1 MSVQEKI
8 YPESGVELSPF
19 IAKNYD
25 FLMNSLTLGRYGQF
39 IRKAI
44 SDIGIKPDDW
54 VVDLG
59 CGTGRNAALML
70 PFLGPNGKIT
80 GIDLS
85 PIMGGQF
92 TNRFSG
98 EKRVNFQQQR
108 IDIPF
113 KLGARVDVIF
123 ISFVIH
129 GFPHEVRKAIL
140 SNVREHLKPGG
151 IFAILDFSEFSM
163 EKMPPLHRW
172 VFKTFECPY
181 AFDFVERDW
190 KDILAVNG
198 FTPLLESFY
207 FKNYVRLLKAGIAQ

>member
-1 MSVQEKI
+1 MAKQEKL

-19 IAKNYD
+19 IARNYD
-25 FLMNSLTLGRYGQF
+25 FLMNTISLGKYGRF
-39 IRKAI
+39 IHKAI
-44 SDIGIKPDDW
+44 ADIGIKPDDS

-70 PFLGPNGKIT
+70 PFLGPNGRIT

-85 PIMGGQF
+85 PIMQEQF
-92 TNRFSG
+92 EKRFAG
-98 EKRVNFQQQR
+98 EKRVTFRQQR
-108 IDIPF
+108 IDLPF
-113 KLGARVDVIF
+113 DLEEKADVVF

-140 SNVREHLKPGG
+140 ASVRGHLKPGG
-151 IFAILDFSEFSM
+151 IFAMLDFSEFSM
-163 EKMPPLHRW
+163 EKMPAMHRW

-190 KDILAVNG
+190 KEILTVGG
-198 FTPLLESFY
+198 FKPLSEHLY
-207 FKNYVRLLKAGIAQ
+207 FMKYVRLLKAGIVQ

>member
-1 MSVQEKI
+1 MAGQEKI

-19 IAKNYD
+19 IARNYD
-25 FLMNSLTLGRYGQF
+25 FLMNTISFGKYGRF
-39 IRKAI
+39 IHKAI
-44 SDIGIKPDDW
+44 ADIGIKPDDSI
-54 VVDLG
+54 VDLG

-70 PFLGPNGKIT
+70 PYLGPNGRIT

-85 PIMGGQF
+85 PIMQEQF
-92 TNRFSG
+92 
-98 EKRVNFQQQR
+98 EKRFAGENRVTFRQQR

-113 KLGARVDVIF
+113 NLRERADVIF

-140 SNVREHLKPGG
+140 SNVRDHLKPGG
-151 IFAILDFSEFSM
+151 TFAMLDFSEFSM
-163 EKMPPLHRW
+163 EKMPAMHRW

-190 KDILAVNG
+190 KEILTAVG
-198 FTPLLESFY
+198 FKPLSENLY
-207 FKNYVRLLKAGIAQ
+207 FMKYVRLLKSGIV